1 MVTIPL
7 KIISVRQT
15 ATFVDGGLV
24 NLHAQV
30 VSYLVDI
37 LVPPPGDGDHHDLVL
52 GHLGHH
58 FHRLGDGV
66 RTFEGGDDPLE
77 PGQ

>member
-37 LVPPPGDGDHHDLVL
+37 LVSPP
-52 GHLGHH
+52 
-58 FHRLGDGV
+58 
-66 RTFEGGDDPLE
+66 
-77 PGQ
+77 